1 VLTLSLALRLSL
13 LFIGALLA
21 AGGGSSASARP
32 ATRSA
37 SQAEHGPVPPAE
49 DIAPA
54 LRGPALIA
62 VDGKGGLEYWPIDPK
77 GGHHPQALIGGLHL
91 GVSAGI
97 AADGQRIAI
106 PSGNEVVIYD
116 LRSGAETMLP
126 NPYGFPADIAIDK
139 HGALF
144 ITDFVG
150 SSSSITWYAPPSYRP
165 HQLGCALLQD
175 PTAIAIDN
183 EGDIFTSQNGDNYTG
198 VIEFP
203 NPRRGGSQS
212 CSELPLKPE
221 TGYEAGL
228 AIDPKTDDLIVLDD
242 PDECA
247 GGVEGRMTIYA
258 KPYRRQTGVSHDL
271 GANCAGTLRLD
282 ATSTIA
288 FVGDST
294 VSGGRGYILQRTY
307 PDGKAL
313 GTYSGGS
320 PAGFTT
326 IPNTLPN

>member
-1 VLTLSLALRLSL
+1 
-13 LFIGALLA
+13 
-21 AGGGSSASARP
+21 
-32 ATRSA
+32 
-37 SQAEHGPVPPAE
+37 
-49 DIAPA
+49 
-54 LRGPALIA
+54 
-62 VDGKGGLEYWPIDPK
+62 
-77 GGHHPQALIGGLHL
+77 
-91 GVSAGI
+91 
-97 AADGQRIAI
+97 
-106 PSGNEVVIYD
+106 
-116 LRSGAETMLP
+116 M
-126 NPYGFPADIAIDK
+126 
-139 HGALF
+139 
-144 ITDFVG
+144 G

-326 IPNTLPN
+326 IPNTLPNCAMKLVLSPTGTAARAKRRGSSSRSALGAAASTVAAGPMARSIKTSSAAGASAV